1 MPEIRIKT
9 CHKPDD
15 VKSTCHLCS
24 MDAVCIR
31 IRTKCLCDI
40 LEEMGVHIEPGE
52 YITTI
57 IKTDQ

>member
-1 MPEIRIKT
+1 MPEIKIKT
-9 CHKPDD
+9 NRKPDN
-15 VKSTCHLCS
+15 VKSTCSLCS
-24 MDAVCIR
+24 MDAVCGR

-40 LEEMGVHIEPGE
+40 LEEMGAHIEPGE